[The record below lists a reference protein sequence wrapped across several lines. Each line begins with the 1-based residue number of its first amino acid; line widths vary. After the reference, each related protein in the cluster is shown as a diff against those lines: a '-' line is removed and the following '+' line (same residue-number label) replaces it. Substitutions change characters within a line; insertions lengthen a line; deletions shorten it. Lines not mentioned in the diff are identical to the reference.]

1 MKLINH
7 LLSLISDHS
16 LIPHDTPTVNWFGP
30 LSPQCCYRLSFPSP
44 CDNKFSFFLFSFF
57 FQFSVFE
64 RKEEEKKKSG
74 TIQGRC
80 GNPSQILLSLI
91 NNYCSWRGIS

>member
-64 RKEEEKKKSG
+64 RKEEEKKKRNHPGDMWQPISNSS
-74 TIQGRC
+74 I
-80 GNPSQILLSLI
+80 I
-91 NNYCSWRGIS
+91 NK